1 MEFVD
6 IEIVISFVK
15 KWNTEYT
22 FDVIKAIEPDAN
34 LVRLNNNSIKLSGS
48 FKRSSYVNIL
58 KYISQI
64 GGYIFENINHQRSR
78 KRGKGYLN
86 S

>member
-1 MEFVD
+1 MEIVD
-6 IEIVISFVK
+6 VVIVISIVK
-15 KWNTEYT
+15 EWDKDFT
-22 FDVIKAIEPDAN
+22 FSVIKAIEPNAE
-34 LVRLNNNSIKLSGS
+34 LVKLNASSFKLSGN

-64 GGYIFENINHQRSR
+64 GGYISVN
-78 KRGKGYLN
+78 GYVPLK